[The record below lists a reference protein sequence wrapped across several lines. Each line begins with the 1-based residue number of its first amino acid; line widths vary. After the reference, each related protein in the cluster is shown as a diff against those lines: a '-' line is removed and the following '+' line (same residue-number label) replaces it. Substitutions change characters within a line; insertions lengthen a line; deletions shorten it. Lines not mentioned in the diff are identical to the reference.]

1 MLGKLIKYD
10 LRSCFRKF
18 WVLWVAMAA
27 LGVINGF
34 SIRYVLQNGN
44 FSGFM
49 TFLLGILP
57 IILMFV
63 LVTALAIM
71 ALVYIC
77 ERFYKGLLGDEGYLM
92 FTLPA
97 STAEHIA
104 SKAIVALVLEIISG
118 LVGLLTIFLVGL
130 VYDPSELFEFLGQ
143 IPKWLAEI
151 DFPRGTGWLVAE
163 TVILALVTAVVSN
176 LQIYQAIALGHLAKK
191 NRGAMALLAY
201 VGINMALSI
210 LLTMTGN
217 MTLRHV
223 SMDAVNFF
231 FDEAGF
237 HGSLGVGASALGAAL
252 LWQLILGAVFF
263 FGTRAILNRRL
274 NLE

>member
-27 LGVINGF
+27 LGVIDGL

-104 SKAIVALVLEIISG
+104 SKAIVALILEIISG

-163 TVILALVTAVVSN
+163 TVILALVTTVVST

-191 NRGAMALLAY
+191 HRGGMALLAY
-201 VGINMALSI
+201 VGINVAISI
-210 LLTMTGN
+210 LG
-217 MTLRHV
+217 V
-223 SMDAVNFF
+223 SLGGAGIERFF
-231 FDEAGF
+231 ERFSFYFDGSGF
-237 HGSLGVGASALGAAL
+237 HGAVNAGAGGLGIML

-263 FGTRAILNRRL
+263 FGTKLILDKKL

>member
-27 LGVINGF
+27 LGVIDGL

-104 SKAIVALVLEIISG
+104 SKAIVALILEIISG

-163 TVILALVTAVVSN
+163 TVILALVTTVVST

-191 NRGAMALLAY
+191 HRGGMALLAY
-201 VGINMALSI
+201 VGINVAISI
-210 LLTMTGN
+210 LG
-217 MTLRHV
+217 V
-223 SMDAVNFF
+223 SLGGAGIERFF
-231 FDEAGF
+231 ERFSFYFDGSGF
-237 HGSLGVGASALGAAL
+237 HGAVNAGAGGLGIML

-263 FGTRAILNRRL
+263 FGTKLILDRKL

>member
-92 FTLPA
+92 FTLHA

-104 SKAIVALVLEIISG
+104 SKAIVALILEIISG
-118 LVGLLTIFLVGL
+118 LVGL

-151 DFPRGTGWLVAE
+151 DFPRGTGWLIAE
-163 TVILALVTAVVSN
+163 AAILGLVTTVDRKS
-176 LQIYQAIALGHLAKK
+176 
-191 NRGAMALLAY
+191 
-201 VGINMALSI
+201 
-210 LLTMTGN
+210 T
-217 MTLRHV
+217 
-223 SMDAVNFF
+223 
-231 FDEAGF
+231 
-237 HGSLGVGASALGAAL
+237 
-252 LWQLILGAVFF
+252 
-263 FGTRAILNRRL
+263 RL
-274 NLE
+274 NSSHSV

>member
-18 WVLWVAMAA
+18 WVLWVALAA

-63 LVTALAIM
+63 LVTAIAIM

-104 SKAIVALVLEIISG
+104 SKAIVALILEIISG
-118 LVGLLTIFLVGL
+118 LVAALTAFLVAL
-130 VYDPSELFEFLGQ
+130 VYDPSTLFEFLGQ

-163 TVILALVTAVVSN
+163 TVILILVGTVVSN

-191 NRGAMALLAY
+191 HRGGMALLAY
-201 VGINMALSI
+201 VGINIALSI
-210 LLTMTGN
+210 LGVSLGSTGIE
-217 MTLRHV
+217 R
-223 SMDAVNFF
+223 FF
-231 FDEAGF
+231 ERFSFYFDGSGF
-237 HGSLGVGASALGAAL
+237 HGAVNAGAGGLGVML

-263 FGTRAILNRRL
+263 FGTKLILDKKL